1 MAGYWPRS
9 FMRFYVHLDQ
19 KKRKKERGQYQVNL
33 TSRLVNKRFI
43 IRPEKENI
51 YLQDQRGIASWQ
63 DALG

>member
-9 FMRFYVHLDQ
+9 FMRFYVHLDK
-19 KKRKKERGQYQVNL
+19 KKRKKERGQYQVIL
-33 TSRLVNKRFI
+33 TSRLVNKRYI

-51 YLQDQRGIASWQ
+51 YLQNQRGIASGQ